1 MKTSLPITIVALFA
15 FAANA
20 EIHTWTFVAAG
31 NIEMPDGGA
40 WSFRKGGRV
49 DAEFIKFSKDNNTN
63 VIFLKLANARQGRV
77 QLSCVSDSDQAYVA
91 TFLNEPAQV
100 VLQRE
105 QQLARKAEMESASRR
120 QRAEAEARRNA
131 AELTD
136 QVRRR
141 EQAEREKAAADEAR
155 LSRYASL
162 WGPKPDSFLE
172 PNAFDYEVARR
183 RVVHASH
190 SPNFVWAQ
198 TAREILDL
206 ADGVTRAKMA
216 GFQNVVETKG
226 SLIKDKIRF
235 LLDAGILP
243 EN

>member
-20 EIHTWTFVAAG
+20 EIHTWTFVADG
-31 NIEMPDGGA
+31 KIEMTGRGA
-40 WSFRKGGRV
+40 CSFRKGGRI
-49 DAEFIKFSKDNNTN
+49 DAEFIKVSNDNNTN
-63 VIFLKLANARQGRV
+63 VIFLKVANAGEGHV
-77 QLSCVSDSDQAYVA
+77 QLSYVSVPDQDYVA
-91 TFLNEPAQV
+91 AFWNEPAQV
-100 VLQRE
+100 TLQRE
-105 QQLARKAEMESASRR
+105 RDLARKAQMESATRR
-120 QRAEAEARRNA
+120 LQAEAEVRRNA
-131 AELTD
+131 AELAD

-155 LSRYASL
+155 VNRYASL